1 MATRQIKMPVKDNSE
16 QEVVDEVFSQR
27 KRPERGRY
35 LLQVDRQTKGS
46 YTTSETA
53 QAAALVIK
61 KNFRLC
67 GCRFTT
73 ASITRTRWS
82 RRRPPNHD
90 EVPRLPSVTLEPLA
104 LSPRDADAYLSIG
117 EPSLY

>member
-16 QEVVDEVFSQR
+16 QEVQEVFSQR

-53 QAAALVIK
+53 HAAALVIK
-61 KNFRLC
+61 KSCSVVQQR
-67 GCRFTT
+67 
-73 ASITRTRWS
+73 ASPKTPQDR
-82 RRRPPNHD
+82 
-90 EVPRLPSVTLEPLA
+90 
-104 LSPRDADAYLSIG
+104 
-117 EPSLY
+117 